1 MHQVDLDNANRL
13 KHEEAMDRLCEEYPD
28 RREFIR
34 DTYSEILKRVAAD
47 ATVHTY
53 GPIFIS
59 REVKTLLKM
68 KELTRS
74 SLS

>member
-1 MHQVDLDNANRL
+1 MHQVDLDNTNRL

-28 RREFIR
+28 WREFIR
-34 DTYSEILKRVAAD
+34 DSYSEILERVAAD

-53 GPIFIS
+53 VPILIS